1 MAKKKSSSG
10 GGKPNGGALEQ
21 TKRFIKYELIGL
33 SLITLAIL
41 GLASAGWVGKAVDY
55 VFILLAG
62 NWSWLLEWYL
72 IFYALFLMI
81 KREKPKMSA
90 RSWGLFV
97 ALLVVLTWSHMNLYQ
112 DITRGEYGV
121 EPSMFGVTIDHIN
134 TQAGYNDQVPVASN
148 GQPVPMPSAGGGLTG
163 FVIFQT
169 THYLFDTI
177 GTLLVL
183 LMGGLMSVI
192 LITRKSLVAVLG
204 SGRDRVANRLSRLF
218 GGIGE
223 WFSLLREK
231 REKNK
236 RQKQKSSSKP
246 KVVAPSEDS
255 LTDNEE
261 LAAVAEPQP
270 KPRKEKVSF
279 FRTAEPEE
287 NIPAPQQPDAE
298 EEMSFTIQSFA
309 DQLIQEQREEGSFF
323 EAGAGETVAVQTRT
337 PDPQQREIDVP
348 KFVLA
353 EGSPQIKVQFDQPEA
368 KPVVKEMPQPQ
379 ARGQVAGTGQDPA
392 PANLPPLKGVA
403 GEEVL
408 ATDEAALPMSM
419 QAQVEDDH
427 YETPPLTILDLP
439 KNGAVA
445 MGKDAVLKL
454 ARKLEQTFES
464 FGVHVKVVNV
474 QIGPTVTQFEVQ
486 PAVGVKVSRIVS
498 LSDDIAL
505 ALAAKDVRMEAP
517 IPGKSA
523 IGIEVPNLEVAM
535 VTLRE
540 VLEAPE
546 FQSSDSKLSVVLG
559 RDISGRPIVGNL
571 AKMPHVLVAGATGSG
586 KSVCVNG
593 IITSILYKAK
603 PSEVKFIM
611 VDPKM
616 VELNV
621 YNGIPHLMAPVVT
634 DPRRAAYA
642 LKKVVSEMEQRY
654 ELFSKTGVRNM
665 DGYNA
670 LMEEKGRPKLP
681 YIVVIVDELA
691 DLMMVAPGDVE
702 DAICRL
708 AQMARAAGIHMIIAT
723 QRPSVDVITG
733 VIKANIP
740 SRIAFAVSSQVDS
753 RTILD
758 ASGAEKLLGRGDMLY
773 LPVGASKP
781 TRVQGAFLSDG
792 EVERVVTYCK
802 EQSEAQYTVDLT
814 SIPNDEGGGKGDEE
828 LDDLFHEAV
837 ALIAE
842 TQQASVS
849 MLQRKLKVGYAR
861 AARIVDQMEDQGYV
875 GPFEGNKP
883 REVLVTR
890 EQWSHMQQT
899 TSE

>member
-1 MAKKKSSSG
+1 M
-10 GGKPNGGALEQ
+10 
-21 TKRFIKYELIGL
+21 
-33 SLITLAIL
+33 ITVAVL
-41 GLASAGWVGKAVDY
+41 GLASSGWVGKAVDY

-72 IFYALFLMI
+72 IFYAVYLMI
-81 KREKPKMSA
+81 KRERLRMTA
-90 RSWGLFV
+90 RWWGFV
-97 ALLVVLTWSHMNLYQ
+97 VILLVVLTWSHMNLYQ
-112 DITRGEYGV
+112 SITRGLGADV
-121 EPSMFGVTIDHIN
+121 PEPSMFSMTIDHIN
-134 TQAGYNDQVPVASN
+134 AQADYNDKIPVGSN
-148 GQPVPMPSAGGGLTG
+148 GQPAAMPSAGGGLTG
-163 FVIFQT
+163 FVFFQT
-169 THYLFDTI
+169 THYLFDTV
-177 GTLLVL
+177 GTMFVL
-183 LMGGLMSVI
+183 LMGGLASVL
-192 LITRKSLVAVLG
+192 LITKKSLVVVLG
-204 SGRDRVANRLSRLF
+204 SGRDRLANRLSRLF
-218 GGIGE
+218 GGIRE
-223 WFSLLREK
+223 WFSLLHEK
-231 REKNK
+231 REKLKQQK
-236 RQKQKSSSKP
+236 RKSESPAKRKSSDDDL
-246 KVVAPSEDS
+246 VEH
-255 LTDNEE
+255 EE
-261 LAAVAEPQP
+261 LAAVAETPSKP
-270 KPRKEKVSF
+270 KKEKVTFLRRQES
-279 FRTAEPEE
+279 ADGEPEFVE
-287 NIPAPQQPDAE
+287 AGEEAE
-298 EEMSFTIQSFA
+298 QDQLSFTIQSFA
-309 DQLIQEQREEGSFF
+309 DQLMREQQEEQ
-323 EAGAGETVAVQTRT
+323 EALQATGQAT
-337 PDPQQREIDVP
+337 PPATQREIDLP
-348 KFVLA
+348 KFVMA
-353 EGSPQIKVQFDQPEA
+353 EDSPQIKVQFDRPEPSVPLQQAPVKEGPRPPKQPE
-368 KPVVKEMPQPQ
+368 
-379 ARGQVAGTGQDPA
+379 
-392 PANLPPLKGVA
+392 LPPLKGVA
-403 GEEVL
+403 GEEVP
-408 ATDEAALPMSM
+408 AAADASLPMSM
-419 QAQVEDDH
+419 TAMVEDAH
-427 YETPPLTILDLP
+427 YELPPMSLLDLP

-445 MGKDAVLKL
+445 TGREAVMRN

-505 ALAAKDVRMEAP
+505 ALAAKDIRMEAP

-523 IGIEVPNLEVAM
+523 IGIEVPNADVAI

-540 VLEAPE
+540 VLESTE
-546 FQSSDSKLSVVLG
+546 FQTGDAKLSVVLG

-642 LKKVVSEMEQRY
+642 LKKVVAEMEQRY

-670 LMEEKGRPKLP
+670 LMEEKGQPKLP

-758 ASGAEKLLGRGDMLY
+758 SSGAEKLLGRGDMLY

-792 EVERVVTYCK
+792 EVERVVSFCK
-802 EQSEAQYTVDLT
+802 EQGEAQYSVDLT
-814 SIPNDEGGGKGDEE
+814 NLPSDDGGGKGNEE
-828 LDDLFHEAV
+828 LDDLFYDAV
-837 ALIAE
+837 ALVIDS
-842 TQQASVS
+842 QQASVS

-861 AARIVDQMEDQGYV
+861 AARIVDQMEDNGYV
-875 GPFEGNKP
+875 GPFEGSKP
-883 REVLVTR
+883 RDVLVTR
-890 EQWSHMQQT
+890 EQWVMMQQAA
-899 TSE
+899 SE